1 MASASTRST
10 SSAYSWCSSACTA
23 RESIPGP
30 ASAWRYARRWWTAT
44 AGRSAW
50 NRSPARA
57 ARFSSRYRKKEG
69 RAMAER
75 DTEAP
80 PVEILLVEDNPGDV
94 RLTKEALK
102 EGKVY
107 NNLHWARDGVEA
119 LEFLKREGKHT
130 KAPRPDII
138 LLDLNLPKKDGR
150 EVLAVIKKDSELKHI
165 PVVVL
170 TTSKAE
176 EDVLR
181 SYELHANCYVTK
193 PVDLE
198 KFIHVV
204 QSIDRFWLTVVTLPP
219 SDK

>member
-1 MASASTRST
+1 MPEAD
-10 SSAYSWCSSACTA
+10 
-23 RESIPGP
+23 
-30 ASAWRYARRWWTAT
+30 
-44 AGRSAW
+44 
-50 NRSPARA
+50 RA
-57 ARFSSRYRKKEG
+57 
-69 RAMAER
+69 
-75 DTEAP
+75 AP

-94 RLTKEALK
+94 RLTQEALK

-107 NNLHWARDGVEA
+107 NNLHWAKDGVEA
-119 LEFLKREGKHT
+119 LEFLKRQGKHAG
-130 KAPRPDII
+130 APRPDII

-150 EVLAVIKKDSELKHI
+150 EVLAVVKGDNDLKQI

-176 EDVLR
+176 EDVLK

-198 KFIHVV
+198 KFIQVV

-219 SDK
+219 AER